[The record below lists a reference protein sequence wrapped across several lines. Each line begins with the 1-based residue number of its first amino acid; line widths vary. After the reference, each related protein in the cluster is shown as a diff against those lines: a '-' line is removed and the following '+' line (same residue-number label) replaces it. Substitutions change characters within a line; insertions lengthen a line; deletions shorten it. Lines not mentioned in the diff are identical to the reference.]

1 MIFIQTFFAFIF
13 ALSVL
18 IVFHELGHYW
28 MARLCNVKVLRF
40 SLGMGKI
47 LYSRK
52 FGPDQTEWALS
63 ALPLG
68 GYVKLLDARADDLS
82 QVSPEDRKREFT
94 SQNVWRRMAI
104 VAAGPLANF
113 VLAIV
118 VLTGLYI
125 YGMPEPVAKL
135 REVPTNTVAYQAGLK
150 GGETIVS
157 IDGMPIHNWQQVRWK
172 MTEMLMEARPAVS
185 VGVTSSPS
193 AGSDDSPVV
202 PERTVMLPMD
212 QVSIEDVDKDFIGK
226 LGLGVERPPAI
237 IGRIVEGGTAALAG
251 LKEGDRV
258 VRINGE
264 PVLDSLA
271 LVNII
276 RSSPGKP
283 LALDVLRNDEPVSI
297 SLTPIAKT
305 EKDRLIGK
313 MDVNVSVMPA
323 MVILSYSAPVALAE
337 GISKTWETSYI
348 TVKMI
353 GRMLIGDIS
362 LKNITGPI
370 AIADY
375 AGQTARAG
383 LIRYLHFIVFI
394 SISIGVMN
402 LLPIPVLDG
411 GLLLYYAV
419 EVVTGGS
426 ISDRIAGIGYKIGIG
441 VLGLLLLVAVFNDV
455 IRIFF

>member
-1 MIFIQTFFAFIF
+1 MIFIQTLLAFFF

-47 LYSRK
+47 LYSKK

-94 SQNVWRRMAI
+94 SQNVWRRIAI

-125 YGMPEPVAKL
+125 YGMPEPIARL
-135 REVPTNTVAYQAGLK
+135 REVPTNTVAYQSGLR
-150 GGETIVS
+150 GGETVVN
-157 IDGMPIHNWQQVRWK
+157 IDGTPISNWQQVRWK
-172 MTEMLMEARPAVS
+172 MTESLMEARPAVS
-185 VGVTSSPS
+185 IGVVSSAAS
-193 AGSDDSPVV
+193 ATDDGDRV
-202 PERTVMLPMD
+202 PEKTVVMPMN

-237 IGRIVEGGTAALAG
+237 IGKTVEGGIAATAG

-258 VRINGE
+258 VKINGE

-283 LALDVLRNDEPVSI
+283 LEVEVLRNNEPLVI
-297 SLTPIAKT
+297 SMTPAANT
-305 EKDRLIGK
+305 VKDQLIGK
-313 MDVNVSVMPA
+313 MDANVSVMPE
-323 MVILSYSAPVALAE
+323 MMILSYSVPVALTE
-337 GISKTWETSYI
+337 GVAKTWETSYM

-353 GRMLIGDIS
+353 GKMITGDVS

-383 LIRYLHFIVFI
+383 IIRYLHFIVFI

-426 ISDRIAGIGYKIGIG
+426 VSDRIAGIGYKIGIG
-441 VLGLLLLVAVFNDV
+441 ILGLLLLVAVFNDV
-455 IRIFF
+455 LRIFF